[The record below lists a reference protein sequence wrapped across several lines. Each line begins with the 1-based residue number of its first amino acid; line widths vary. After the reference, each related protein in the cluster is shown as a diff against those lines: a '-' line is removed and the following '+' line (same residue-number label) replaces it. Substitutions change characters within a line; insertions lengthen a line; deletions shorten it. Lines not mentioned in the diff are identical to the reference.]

1 MLCTCQKKTVL
12 KNYWLT
18 ISTTAGGTLLW
29 YCRKLLDLGLYCS
42 KGDFFFHGR
51 FNKSKMCMTPVAR
64 GTPHHLVRVRQ
75 AAACSAWE
83 GTRIRRL
90 ERLPKLWMALG
101 VTNDELCRLGGLG
114 QPIVLVPFIRATMYW
129 HGGHNFSASATR
141 RYSYYVVIFQS
152 PHSLLPQILVCSIET
167 ADP

>member
-75 AAACSAWE
+75 AAACSVWE
-83 GTRIRRL
+83 DTRIWRL

-101 VTNDELCRLGGLG
+101 VTNDELCCLGGWADQLSWFFYQG
-114 QPIVLVPFIRATMYW
+114 HHVLTWRTQFFSQCYQKVFILCGDIPISSFSFFA
-129 HGGHNFSASATR
+129 NFS
-141 RYSYYVVIFQS
+141 V
-152 PHSLLPQILVCSIET
+152 
-167 ADP
+167 